1 MKIELNELQVDEL
14 LLAAEYV
21 SWENN
26 DFRGAVEAL
35 RKAKTKFALRRAID
49 KLETIQQ
56 GENIMHVDTIIDDVQ
71 KILKKLAEETDNE

>member
-14 LLAAEYV
+14 LLAADYV

-35 RKAKTKFALRRAID
+35 RKAKTKFLLWSAID
-49 KLETIQQ
+49 KLEAVQQ
-56 GENIMHVDTIIDDVQ
+56 GQNTLHVDTIIDEVQ
-71 KILKKLAEETDNE
+71 QILQAALVVSDE

>member
-14 LLAAEYV
+14 LLASDYV

-56 GENIMHVDTIIDDVQ
+56 GEKILHVDTIIDDVQ
-71 KILKKLAEETDNE
+71 QILRKVIEGDAI